1 MEDFKIG
8 NFATIQDFA
17 CYAEAYYLPLL
28 DKLSEKNS
36 VITDEDRNLLAF
48 LHSDLTSFV
57 NNYNEVQ
64 L

>member
-8 NFATIQDFA
+8 NFATIKDFVR
-17 CYAEAYYLPLL
+17 YAEAHYLPLL

-57 NNYNEVQ
+57 NNYNEV
-64 L
+64 

>member
-1 MEDFKIG
+1 MKGFKIG
-8 NFATIQDFA
+8 NFTTIQDFVW
-17 CYAEAYYLPLL
+17 YAEAHYLPLL

-57 NNYNEVQ
+57 NNYNEV
-64 L
+64 